1 MVQALCQLFTEQ
13 VFRGSADT
21 AALRDAMIA
30 ARKNAGMSQL
40 ELADHL
46 GRPQS
51 FVAKVEIG
59 ERCLGV
65 VEFVAI
71 ARILEADVAQIV
83 AMLEAQLAE

>member
-1 MVQALCQLFTEQ
+1 MVQAEQLAL
-13 VFRGSADT
+13 RRDMRAKPY

-30 ARKNAGMSQL
+30 ARKNAGMSQR
-40 ELADHL
+40 ELADHI

-59 ERCLGV
+59 ERCLDV

-71 ARILEADVAQIV
+71 ARIIGADVPRIV
-83 AMLEAQLAE
+83 AILEGQLSE